1 MYLIDG
7 HNLIPHVAGLSLR
20 DLDDEQRLLERLAA
34 FCRRTRCR
42 AEVYFDGAPP
52 TQARRFSLG
61 GRLTVIFVRR
71 GRTADAAIHAR
82 LRRLGRAARNV
93 IVVSSDR
100 EVQAAARS
108 YGAQVIDSATFARR
122 MRAVEGAP
130 AHEEAEK
137 PAAVPPDEVEEWLR
151 LFGEEES

>member
-20 DLDDEQRLLERLAA
+20 DPDDERRLAEGLAA
-34 FCRRTRCR
+34 FCRRARCR

-52 TQARRFSLG
+52 TQARRFTLG
-61 GRLTVIFVRR
+61 RVTVVFVRR

-82 LRRLGRAARNV
+82 LRQLGGAARNV

-100 EVQAAARS
+100 QVQAAVKS
-108 YGAQVIDSATFARR
+108 YGAQVMDAATFARR
-122 MRAVEGAP
+122 LAASATASAG
-130 AHEEAEK
+130 EAEEK
-137 PAAVPPDEVEEWLR
+137 PAEVSPDEVEEWLR
-151 LFGEEES
+151 LFGEEEG